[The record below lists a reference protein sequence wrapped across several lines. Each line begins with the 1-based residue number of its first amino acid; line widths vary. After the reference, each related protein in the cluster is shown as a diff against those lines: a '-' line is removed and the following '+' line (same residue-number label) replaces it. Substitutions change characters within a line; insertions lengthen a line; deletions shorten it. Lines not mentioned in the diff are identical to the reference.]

1 MQDMSN
7 PLTAIKRIP
16 TSLLAGP
23 HSQGGYIERQ
33 GWSSG
38 GADKTGTVDLPMA
51 FPSFA
56 RFGVATAMGT
66 AGVIGCSSVTKTTAT
81 IRTSG
86 ITNLYTY
93 LLVFGY

>member
-1 MQDMSN
+1 METKQ
-7 PLTAIKRIP
+7 PLEQTL
-16 TSLLAGP
+16 SGLQLGYD
-23 HSQGGYIERQ
+23 QGGYIERQ
-33 GWSSG
+33 GWSPG

-66 AGVIGCSSVTKTTAT
+66 AGDIGCSSVTKTSAT

-93 LLVFGY
+93 LLAFGY

>member
-1 MQDMSN
+1 MSFEVYS
-7 PLTAIKRIP
+7 PLVK
-16 TSLLAGP
+16 GG
-23 HSQGGYIERQ
+23 QGGYIERQ
-33 GWSSG
+33 GWSPG

-66 AGVIGCSSVTKTTAT
+66 AGDIGCSSVTKTSAT

-93 LLVFGY
+93 LLAFGY